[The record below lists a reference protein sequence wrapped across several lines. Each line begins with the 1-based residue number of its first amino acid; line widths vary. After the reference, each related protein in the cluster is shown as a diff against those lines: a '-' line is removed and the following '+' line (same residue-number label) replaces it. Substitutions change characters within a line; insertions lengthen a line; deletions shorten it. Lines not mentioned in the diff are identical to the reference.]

1 MMPEK
6 KRNLAFL
13 AFVLIAASAYY
24 LFISQG
30 NPTFRFSAEAGT
42 FAFEG
47 AHETRAAF
55 SFDTLEALE
64 LREDPD
70 YGACVRGG
78 EAPGGVLYG
87 TWQSGA
93 LGEYEAFVRKGIGA
107 CILARGGGKAAAFN
121 TENAQTTA
129 ALYEQLYT
137 FWQNARNGVSP

>member
-1 MMPEK
+1 MTPEK

-13 AFVLIAASAYY
+13 AFVLAVASAYT
-24 LFISQG
+24 LFVSQG
-30 NPTFRFSAEAGT
+30 SPVFRFSAGEGT

-47 AHETRAAF
+47 ANKTRAQF
-55 SFDTLEALE
+55 SFETLEALE
-64 LREDPD
+64 LWEDPD

-78 EAPGGVLYG
+78 EAPGGTLYG

-107 CILARGGGKAAAFN
+107 CIVARDGDKAAAFN

-129 ALYEQLYT
+129 ALYEQLYA
-137 FWQNARNGVSP
+137 FWQGTRSKEGV

>member
-1 MMPEK
+1 MTPEK
-6 KRNLAFL
+6 RRNLAFL
-13 AFVLIAASAYY
+13 AFVLIVASAYY
-24 LFISQG
+24 LFVSQG
-30 NPTFRFSAEAGT
+30 SPAFRFSAGEGT

-47 AHETRAAF
+47 AHKTRAQF
-55 SFDTLEALE
+55 GFDTLEALE

-87 TWQSGA
+87 TWKSES

-107 CILARGGGKAAAFN
+107 CILARDGDKTAAFN

-129 ALYEQLYT
+129 ALYEQLYA